1 MKRGFGSDNHS
12 GVSPEVLEAL
22 ARANEG
28 HALAYGDDEV
38 TARLEGLSRETFGP
52 QASLYLVFN
61 GTGANVLCIDA
72 MCRSHE
78 AVVCAE
84 TAHINVDECGAPQ
97 RVVGCRL
104 LTVDT
109 PDGKLTP
116 ELVKRRLHGFGF
128 EHHSQPK
135 AISISQPTELG
146 TLYTLDEIKALADL
160 AHGYNMYL
168 HVDGARLANAA
179 VALGCTFKEMTTD
192 LGVDALSFGGTKNG
206 LLMGESCVLLNPA
219 LDVDMKYRRK
229 QMTQL
234 GSKMRF
240 VSAQLECY
248 LTTGLW
254 RRNAEHSNAMAQ
266 LLDEQLS
273 TLDAELTI
281 MYPVQANS
289 VFVKLPRDVWRR
301 LQQRYF
307 FYDWDEDKDI
317 VRWMCSFDTTEQDIF
332 DFIDALKKAF
342 AILDEARQMVVD
354 TYKGLSEIE
363 EIDLEDCVGERF
375 VYLVGNIKRVNSMD
389 IIINEILDIL
399 MEIKEV
405 DNLCPKFTDLMDKL
419 VELNKTKL

>member
-12 GVSPEVLEAL
+12 GISPEVIEAI
-22 ARANEG
+22 AQANSD
-28 HALAYGDDEV
+28 HALAYGDDEY
-38 TARLEGLSRETFGP
+38 TQRLETLIKETFGP
-52 QASLYLVFN
+52 QAKVYLVFN

-116 ELVKRRLHGFGF
+116 ALVKTRLHGFGF

-146 TLYTLDEIKALADL
+146 TLYSKEEIKALADL
-160 AHGYNMYL
+160 AHSYKMYL

-234 GSKMRF
+234 ASKMRF
-240 VSAQLECY
+240 MAAQFICY
-248 LTTGLW
+248 IESGIW
-254 RRNAEHSNAMAQ
+254 RRNAEHSNRMAQ
-266 LLDEQLS
+266 LLRSEV
-273 TLDAELTI
+273 EKVEGVKI
-281 MYPVQANS
+281 MYPVQVNS
-289 VFVKLPRDVWRR
+289 VFAQLPTDVWHR
-301 LQQRYF
+301 LQERYF
-307 FYDWDEDKDI
+307 FYDWDEAADV
-317 VRWMCSFDTTEQDIF
+317 VRWMCSFDTTEEDIHSF
-332 DFIDALKKAF
+332 VNALK
-342 AILDEARQMVVD
+342 
-354 TYKGLSEIE
+354 E
-363 EIDLEDCVGERF
+363 E
-375 VYLVGNIKRVNSMD
+375 
-389 IIINEILDIL
+389 
-399 MEIKEV
+399 
-405 DNLCPKFTDLMDKL
+405 LCRK
-419 VELNKTKL
+419 

>member
-12 GVSPEVLEAL
+12 GISPEAIEAI
-22 ARANEG
+22 AKANTE
-28 HALAYGDDEV
+28 HALAYGDDEY
-38 TARLEGLSRETFGP
+38 TKRLEELFKETFGP
-52 QASLYLVFN
+52 QARVYLVFN
-61 GTGANVLCIDA
+61 GTGANVLSIDA

-116 ELVKRRLHGFGF
+116 ELVKTRLHGFGF

-146 TLYTLDEIKALADL
+146 TLYTHEEIKALADL
-160 AHGYNMYL
+160 AHNYNMYL

-179 VALGCTFKEMTTD
+179 VALGCSFKEMTTD

-206 LLMGESCVLLNPA
+206 LLMGESCVLLNPV

-234 GSKMRF
+234 ASKMRF
-240 VSAQLECY
+240 MAAQFECY
-248 LTTGLW
+248 LITGLW

-266 LLDEQLS
+266 LLK
-273 TLDAELTI
+273 AEVEKVDGVKI
-281 MYPVQANS
+281 MYPVQVNS
-289 VFVKLPRDVWRR
+289 LFVKLPTTVWHR
-301 LQQRYF
+301 LQERYF
-307 FYDWDEDKDI
+307 FYDWDEANDL
-317 VRWMCSFDTTEQDIF
+317 VRWMCSFDTKKEDIHAF
-332 DFIDALKKAF
+332 VDALK
-342 AILDEARQMVVD
+342 EE
-354 TYKGLSEIE
+354 LS
-363 EIDLEDCVGERF
+363 R
-375 VYLVGNIKRVNSMD
+375 
-389 IIINEILDIL
+389 
-399 MEIKEV
+399 
-405 DNLCPKFTDLMDKL
+405 
-419 VELNKTKL
+419 